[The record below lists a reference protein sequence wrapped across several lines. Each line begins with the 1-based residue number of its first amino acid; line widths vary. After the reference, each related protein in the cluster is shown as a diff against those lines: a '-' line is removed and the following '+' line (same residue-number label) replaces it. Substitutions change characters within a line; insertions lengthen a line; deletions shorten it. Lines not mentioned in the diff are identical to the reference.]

1 MRRPVCKHAVLT
13 SPAVIRA
20 QKVNGRGASGAYE
33 DGGKKADKN
42 RNVQTFTRATSPS
55 TLLPT
60 QLRLRGCIRG
70 SANATVSVPEAM

>member
-13 SPAVIRA
+13 SPAVILA
-20 QKVNGRGASGAYE
+20 QKVNGRGASGAYK

-42 RNVQTFTRATSPS
+42 RNVQTWRATSPS